1 MIDPPGH
8 SVVFD
13 LIEESRRFVQK
24 LIDENERLGRRL
36 AALER
41 NTPAD
46 LNQLRERARELES
59 ENEKLANLYVAS
71 YRLSGTEGLVATLE
85 VVREVIVNLVGSED
99 FALLVRQH
107 DSSEHRA
114 VLSNGPLAK
123 RAPSEI
129 LRDPRVAE
137 ALRLGVLQVEAGVP
151 ASGTITAAIPMVV
164 GGRQV
169 GVLVV
174 GNLLPQKSELAT
186 LDLEIFELLGQ
197 QLAGR
202 LLSGIAQRRIAS
214 DVPAF
219 DLRDFEGVTLDS
231 LPSHQA

>member
-1 MIDPPGH
+1 MSDSPGH

-13 LIEESRRFVQK
+13 LIEESRRFVQQ
-24 LIDENERLGRRL
+24 LIDDNERLGRRL
-36 AALER
+36 SQLESSA
-41 NTPAD
+41 PMD
-46 LNQLRERARELES
+46 VNQLRERARELEA

-107 DSSEHRA
+107 DSTEHLT
-114 VLSNGPLAK
+114 VLANGPLAK
-123 RAPSEI
+123 RSPAEV
-129 LRDPRVAE
+129 LAEPRVAE
-137 ALRLGVLQVEAGVP
+137 ALRLGVLQVAPGIPAGGEAAAAVP
-151 ASGTITAAIPMVV
+151 MIT

-169 GVLVV
+169 GMLVV
-174 GNLLPQKSELAT
+174 GKLLPQKPQLAT
-186 LDLEIFELLGQ
+186 LDLEIFGLLGQ
-197 QLAGR
+197 QVAGR
-202 LLSGIAQRRIAS
+202 LLSGIAQRRIAA

-219 DLRDFEGVTLDS
+219 DLRDFEGVALAS

>member
-1 MIDPPGH
+1 MADAPGH
-8 SVVFD
+8 AVVFD

-24 LIDENERLGRRL
+24 LIDENERLGARL

-41 NTPAD
+41 NSPAD
-46 LNQLRERARELES
+46 LNALRDRARELEA

-99 FALLVRQH
+99 FSLLVRQH
-107 DSSEHRA
+107 DSTEHRA
-114 VLSNGPLAK
+114 VLANGPLAK
-123 RAPSEI
+123 RSPAEI
-129 LRDPRVAE
+129 LKDARVAE
-137 ALRLGVLQVEAGVP
+137 AVRLGVLQVAPGVP
-151 ASGTITAAIPMVV
+151 EHGTATAAVPMVA

-174 GNLLPQKSELAT
+174 GHLLAQKPQLAP

-197 QLAGR
+197 QVAGR
-202 LLSGIAQRRIAS
+202 LLSGIAQRRIAA

-219 DLRDFEGVTLDS
+219 DLRDFEGVALAS